1 MRKIIHYIKIESED
15 EDEDEKEEEDE
26 EDMAHE
32 ARMPELRAENQ
43 RLRRINEEDDQ
54 QLCLE
59 IERRDEVFQR
69 IRELQNN
76 INELGRRREE
86 RNREERNNG
95 SRNDSDSHNQG

>member
-15 EDEDEKEEEDE
+15 EDEEEEEDE
-26 EDMAHE
+26 EDMAHQ

-43 RLRRINEEDDQ
+43 RLRRINQEDDQ

-59 IERRDEVFQR
+59 IERRDKVFHR